1 MGIGLMFYGVGEPL
15 THYLNP
21 PPASGAA
28 PGLRGRPRHRGRR
41 PRGPGLSFFHWTLTV
56 LWTERE

>member
-1 MGIGLMFYGVGEPL
+1 MFYGVGEPL